1 MEEKAIEIKRFTAKN
16 DIMLKQLEEKM
27 MDKTAIEFTL
37 LKNVRY
43 AEIIDLIPDKEGKW
57 KNPVRMYVTKHE
69 TRVGIQ
75 NLGRKAIEYLQIQK
89 ESMYL
94 DILSVSV
101 NLTDGNLI
109 LKMLVRTYGSKD
121 ISFDGFYYFLGEKKT
136 KVYGDKGNLIVPE
149 EVKNFKITEEEQI
162 EHDRLYAAQN
172 KVLFESSQEKP
183 FLNSI
188 EKYIPNEIRNPG
200 EMMPLI
206 YDIQANDQ
214 KIRTISSYEKFIAYF
229 NRVMT
234 DCVNGTELSRYRDAM
249 RGTLDEDDFMNLVED
264 YINENLIKRMEPG
277 NKLPEEDK
285 PALLA
290 KIRRSIFQL
299 YIAQDLIDDPQVT
312 DVKIC
317 GPFDIR
323 ARIDGKAYITNVT
336 FIDLVDYL
344 RFIQGIA
351 LKHRISLNKPSQT
364 FTDKS
369 DENYILRMSLT
380 ADYITSENWPYLH
393 IRKVAR
399 KKLLGNDL
407 IEKGVMPPIVRDYL
421 IDKAKT
427 DSVVF
432 SGPPGSGK
440 TVALN
445 WLLEEGY
452 EQSAEIL
459 VIQENDELFA
469 YRKGVMFEHVV
480 NNPKPGEESCD
491 LEHLG
496 KMALVA
502 GANVLIIGETKGAEI
517 CSAITLAN
525 SGCRTATTIHAES
538 AEETPEKMA
547 DLAMRG
553 FAKSTDQ
560 AKRMIKAFNII
571 VYMQDFAVQEIEE
584 IIGYDADKKELIFRC
599 IYRKEQ

>member
-380 ADYITSENWPYLH
+380 ADYITSDNWPYLH

-407 IEKGVMPPIVRDYL
+407 IDKGVMPPIVRDYL

-469 YRKGVMFEHVV
+469 YRKGVMFEHIV
-480 NNPKPGEESCD
+480 NNP
-491 LEHLG
+491 
-496 KMALVA
+496 
-502 GANVLIIGETKGAEI
+502 
-517 CSAITLAN
+517 
-525 SGCRTATTIHAES
+525 R
-538 AEETPEKMA
+538 
-547 DLAMRG
+547 
-553 FAKSTDQ
+553 
-560 AKRMIKAFNII
+560 
-571 VYMQDFAVQEIEE
+571 QERNRVILS
-584 IIGYDADKKELIFRC
+584 I
-599 IYRKEQ
+599 